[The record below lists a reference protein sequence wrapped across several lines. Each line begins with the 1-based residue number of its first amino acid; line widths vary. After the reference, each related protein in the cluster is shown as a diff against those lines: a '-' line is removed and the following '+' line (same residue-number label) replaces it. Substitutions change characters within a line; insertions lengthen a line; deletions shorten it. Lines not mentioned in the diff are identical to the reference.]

1 MFAARLIKRERHKEK
16 GDWGMSKDFSDCKKE
31 VLEVLFSCF
40 FYLTAEKL
48 SRELMYVDTKN
59 EDELLQ
65 SIKDTVRLF
74 APELVE
80 EANDEPEM
88 L

>member
-1 MFAARLIKRERHKEK
+1 
-16 GDWGMSKDFSDCKKE
+16 MSKEFSDCKNE
-31 VLEVLFSCF
+31 VLEVLYSCF

-48 SRELMYVDTKN
+48 SRELMHVDTKN

-65 SIKDTVRLF
+65 SIEDTVRLF

-80 EANDEPEM
+80 EAEYE
-88 L
+88 

>member
-1 MFAARLIKRERHKEK
+1 
-16 GDWGMSKDFSDCKKE
+16 MSKAFVDCKKE

-40 FYLTAEKL
+40 FYLCAEKL
-48 SRELMYVDTKN
+48 SRELMHVDTKN

-65 SIKDTVRLF
+65 SIMDTVKLF

-80 EANDEPEM
+80 EAEHE
-88 L
+88 

>member
-1 MFAARLIKRERHKEK
+1 MT
-16 GDWGMSKDFSDCKKE
+16 KDFADCKKE

-48 SRELMYVDTKN
+48 SRELMHVDTKN

-80 EANDEPEM
+80 EAEHE
-88 L
+88 

>member
-1 MFAARLIKRERHKEK
+1 
-16 GDWGMSKDFSDCKKE
+16 MSKDFSDCKKE

-48 SRELMYVDTKN
+48 SRELVHFDTKN
-59 EDELLQ
+59 EDELLHN
-65 SIKDTVRLF
+65 IRDTVRLF

-80 EANDEPEM
+80 ETEHE
-88 L
+88 

>member
-1 MFAARLIKRERHKEK
+1 MT
-16 GDWGMSKDFSDCKKE
+16 KDFADCKKE

-40 FYLTAEKL
+40 FYLCAEKL
-48 SRELMYVDTKN
+48 SRELMHVDTKN

-80 EANDEPEM
+80 EAEHE
-88 L
+88 